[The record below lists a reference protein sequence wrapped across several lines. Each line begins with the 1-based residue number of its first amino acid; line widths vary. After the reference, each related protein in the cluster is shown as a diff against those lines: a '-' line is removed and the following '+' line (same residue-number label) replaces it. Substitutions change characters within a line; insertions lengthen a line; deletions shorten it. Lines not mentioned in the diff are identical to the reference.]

1 MARNLGSC
9 TWCLLQCIVGA
20 WAVVTSDLEAIKL
33 LNDLSASCVEDSGGP
48 MPCTPFPPL
57 DLGRAP
63 LTDVRSSSTCSN
75 EVYCIQGQDGAE
87 CRNCSRL
94 FSIGNLKDGQ
104 TSDVS
109 RWQSSNLQSSNER
122 VQLQMDFNLP
132 SLILFQVKMDLPN
145 FQSQP
150 LTGLEVDRS
159 HDYGLT
165 WERLANFR
173 RNCPSTPSL
182 SSCTNFTQT
191 STLQEIPMLEFVGIR
206 DVATAF
212 TNETNM
218 EEFLARTPFTT
229 SIRLTFLGIEEPAS
243 TDISLFYALAEL
255 QVIGLPFCNG
265 HGRMF
270 DPGNATQPCTCAHGA
285 SGRTCN
291 TCNGQ
296 PLPPSSVASTS
307 SCDTPTASTATTAL
321 ASVSTLPPTTDAVQT
336 IPSTS
341 TTHVTSTRRAVTP
354 SRITSVPGVLT
365 SPQGGDN
372 QSTLRTTAT
381 QPPTATSDVF
391 NGTVSDAPTA
401 TSDVFNGT
409 ESDALATASTRNATN
424 NANSTEQ
431 PQTSAIPASQ
441 DSSGNSA
448 EDDEQFSSG
457 TLIIILV
464 VVVVDLLIVLLI
476 VVLVC
481 KKRANKWNRR
491 SAAQPEV
498 VLIHD
503 KDGAHSVKLQPVP
516 VMEDPFVHVYDS
528 RGVYSVHIRA
538 NQAADDGPATLPDL
552 HGDNDGSIGI
562 NTPNWDDSLDSSVN
576 HSISTSH

>member
-391 NGTVSDAPTA
+391 NGT
-401 TSDVFNGT
+401 
-409 ESDALATASTRNATN
+409 ESDARTPGLTRNATN

-481 KKRANKWNRR
+481 KKRGEM
-491 SAAQPEV
+491 STQ
-498 VLIHD
+498 
-503 KDGAHSVKLQPVP
+503 
-516 VMEDPFVHVYDS
+516 ME
-528 RGVYSVHIRA
+528 IRIIMIIM
-538 NQAADDGPATLPDL
+538 
-552 HGDNDGSIGI
+552 SYY
-562 NTPNWDDSLDSSVN
+562 
-576 HSISTSH
+576 